1 MHATLITARAGKART
16 TLTVLATA
24 ALATALSAPAAAAP
38 PAAAPPPRSTSA
50 GTPVDLDVLFVGAHP
65 DDEAFTLAAF
75 GQWDEYAGVKT
86 GVVTITRGEGGG
98 NAVGPQEGPA
108 LGLLREGEERRAVRR
123 AGITDVFNL
132 DKVDFYYTVSSP
144 LTEQIWGHESTL
156 AKVVRVIRETR
167 PEVVSTMDPAPSPG
181 NHGHHQ
187 YAARLAVEAFYAA
200 ADPSAFPAQL
210 RGEGLH
216 PWRASKVVLGTAE
229 GTSSLGP
236 DCPRTFEPTDPAQ
249 DIYGVW
255 SGRRS
260 QRNDKSWA
268 QVAREAQREYASQGW
283 AVFPDEPTD
292 PAKLGCNYFTLV
304 ASRVPFAPP
313 ASAAATKPTGVLA
326 GALFPAPG
334 GLPLGT
340 ELYLTADTFHVVPS
354 TTMRLTAHV
363 RAPQDRG
370 LGRPTVRLDLPRGW
384 TSSGSGRL
392 PRVRAGQS
400 ASTTFRVTAAAGAQ
414 LNARRR
420 LSATLSSWTGSGY
433 TDHEVEVTPPAQ
445 GVQQPLPQVAQF
457 QQWADS
463 VGVPQLEGFVT
474 PVLTLRS
481 GGSRDVGIV
490 VTNYS
495 SAPQSGTV
503 ALDLPAGFSADD
515 ASRPFSGLAPGSSTT
530 VRFRVRNSDTSL
542 PTSNEGGD
550 EGDYGYTVRTTT
562 SGVTTSTTQPALEL
576 VPTTTIPHALS
587 APAVDGRESVGE
599 YTGPALDLSRV
610 WEGSPCDSPA
620 DCSASA
626 KVSWSGDALYVLVH
640 VTDDVLGTR
649 LDAADCKRHWRTDSV
664 ELAFDP
670 RGRSEN
676 TSTTFKTGILP
687 VTSDPAHGNPACF
700 ERDADNHQGPGEQ
713 AAPGMSVA
721 SRVSSPYRGYTV
733 ETKIPMADL
742 PGAVRPSHLGM
753 NLFVYDSDTQDKTGQ
768 TRIGWSTWGGVQ
780 GDPYRWGQATVQGYT
795 PPAGRST
802 EPPAPVIPLTALHSV
817 DSPLSIHQ
825 AVRDN
830 VPLAGGSAAPRS
842 DTAWLTAA
850 RSTDGSVRVRL
861 WASGAGRAHLFVR
874 GGHAGTLG
882 ERTLRITAAGPV
894 TVRLP
899 LRAGTEP
906 KAERVLMSF
915 AAKDGGTLSSRT
927 PVR

>member
-1 MHATLITARAGKART
+1 MHRTPVTARTGTVRT
-16 TLTVLATA
+16 TLAALAAA
-24 ALATALSAPAAAAP
+24 ALATALPAPAAAAP
-38 PAAAPPPRSTSA
+38 AATAPPPRSTSA
-50 GTPVDLDVLFVGAHP
+50 GPPVDLDVLFVGAHP

-75 GQWDEYAGVKT
+75 GQWNEYHHVKT

-108 LGLLREGEERRAVRR
+108 LGLIREGEERRAVKR
-123 AGITDVFNL
+123 AGISDVFNL

-167 PEVVSTMDPAPSPG
+167 PEVLTTMDPAPSPG

-187 YAARLAVEAFYAA
+187 YAARLAVEAFAAA
-200 ADPSAFPAQL
+200 ADPKAFPAQL
-210 RGEGLH
+210 QDEGLST
-216 PWRASKVVLGTAE
+216 WRASKLLLGYGE

-236 DCPRTFEPTDPAQ
+236 DCPSTFVPTDPAQ

-255 SGRRS
+255 SGRHS
-260 QRNDKSWA
+260 QRYDKSWA

-283 AVFPDEPTD
+283 AGFPDEPSD
-292 PAKLGCNYFTLV
+292 PGQLGCNYFTLV

-313 ASAAATKPTGVLA
+313 DSHAAEAPTGALA
-326 GALFPAPG
+326 GALVPAPG

-340 ELYLTADTFHVVPS
+340 ELFLTADTFHVVPGS
-354 TTMRLTAHV
+354 TMRVTAHV
-363 RAPQDRG
+363 RAPRDRG
-370 LGRPTVRLDLPRGW
+370 LGRPKVSLRLPPAWTSTGSGQLPRI
-384 TSSGSGRL
+384 
-392 PRVRAGQS
+392 RAGQS
-400 ASTTFRVTAAAGAQ
+400 AATTFRVSAPAGAH

-420 LSATLSSWTGSGY
+420 LQATMSSWTGSGY
-433 TDHEVEVTPPAQ
+433 TDREVEVTPPAQ
-445 GVQQPLPQVAQF
+445 GVQQPLAQIAQF
-457 QQWADS
+457 QQWADT
-463 VGVPQLEGFVT
+463 VGVSRLEGFVT
-474 PVLTLRS
+474 PVLTIRS

-495 SAPQSGTV
+495 STPQSGTV
-503 ALDLPAGFSADD
+503 ELGLPAGFSADD
-515 ASRPFSGLAPGSSTT
+515 TSRPFAALTPGSSTT
-530 VRFRVRNSDTSL
+530 VRFRVRNSDASL

-550 EGDYGYTVRTTT
+550 GGDYGYTVRTTT
-562 SGVTTSTTQPALEL
+562 SDGTTSMTQPALEL
-576 VPTTTIPHALS
+576 VPTTTIPHAS
-587 APAVDGRESVGE
+587 AAPEVDGMGSAGE
-599 YTGPALDLSRV
+599 YTGPTLDLSRV

-626 KVSWSGDALYVLVH
+626 KVTWFGDALYVLVH

-649 LDAADCKRHWRTDSV
+649 LDATDCKRHWRTDSV

-687 VTSDPAHGNPACF
+687 VTNDPAHGNPPCF
-700 ERDADNHQGPGEQ
+700 ERDADNHQGPGRQ
-713 AAPGMSVA
+713 TAPGMTLA
-721 SRVSSPYRGYTV
+721 STVSSPYRGYTV

-742 PGAVRPSHLGM
+742 PGAVRPAHLGM

-802 EPPAPVIPLTALHSV
+802 EPPEPVIPLSALHSV

-830 VPLAGGSAAPRS
+830 VPLAGGAAAPDGDSAWLSAAR
-842 DTAWLTAA
+842 AA
-850 RSTDGSVRVRL
+850 GGGVRVRL
-861 WASGAGRAHLFVR
+861 WATGPGRAHLFVR

-882 ERTLRITAAGPV
+882 QRTLTVAGAGRM
-894 TVRLP
+894 TVWLP

-915 AAKDGGTLSSRT
+915 AGRDGGTLSSRR